1 MRNLVE
7 NAQQGKMVALKE
19 LYEVNLTRIYTLISR
34 LTGNKFI
41 AEQLTKTILLRA
53 WKIISENGTGGM
65 RFSDWIKELSLI
77 VTVGELRDPTFI
89 NDKRFKKYLEKNTHH
104 TDYSSDPIEELITEL
119 DLDHRITFVL
129 NKIEN
134 YNLVQIS
141 NFMGEDESELETILS
156 EAIEKISEA
165 MSEAD
170 TELDLR
176 ENWINLQEVI
186 VPDEKILKDVLEEI
200 KEIRVAEIKEKD
212 AIEAEI
218 KKKDAIEKEE
228 RARRKKENKKLER
241 ANKKHNK
248 EKTKAEKAAK
258 EWRVYKPTFQ
268 FNKKLV
274 MIVVIPVIIFIG
286 IQLAPSSTDWSVTIE
301 AGTPLINNE
310 PFSSVVELSDGDI
323 ITTDSMSTAK
333 IGIPQVGE
341 ISVLESTKFK
351 RLEET
356 NSGELLKGKV
366 SIIAGSSEN
375 TLNIKI
381 PEVNIENYG
390 QTTSYSIETDHRGN
404 SHIELENG
412 WLKVYSEKDQVV
424 IAPNYK
430 LNVYKRSGASIP
442 YHTQSKFEYIAIL
455 DDYLFGGKRDVAL
468 NHLLSLSSKNEI
480 ITVWNL
486 LFRVNAGPQAENVY
500 DKLYELAPHSDQ
512 IKKAD
517 ILLLDSRILHQWLE
531 EIKAQI

>member
-1 MRNLVE
+1 
-7 NAQQGKMVALKE
+7 
-19 LYEVNLTRIYTLISR
+19 
-34 LTGNKFI
+34 
-41 AEQLTKTILLRA
+41 
-53 WKIISENGTGGM
+53 
-65 RFSDWIKELSLI
+65 
-77 VTVGELRDPTFI
+77 
-89 NDKRFKKYLEKNTHH
+89 
-104 TDYSSDPIEELITEL
+104 
-119 DLDHRITFVL
+119 
-129 NKIEN
+129 
-134 YNLVQIS
+134 
-141 NFMGEDESELETILS
+141 MGEDESELETILS
-156 EAIEKISEA
+156 EAIEQISEA
-165 MSEAD
+165 MSEAN
-170 TELDLR
+170 TELGLR

-186 VPDEKILKDVLEEI
+186 VPDEKILKGVLEEI

-212 AIEAEI
+212 AIE
-218 KKKDAIEKEE
+218 KEE
-228 RARRKKENKKLER
+228 RAKRKKENKKLEK
-241 ANKKHNK
+241 ANKKDNK
-248 EKTKAEKAAK
+248 EKAKAEKAAK
-258 EWRVYKPTFQ
+258 KWRGYRPTFQ

-274 MIVVIPVIIFIG
+274 MIVAIPVIIFLS
-286 IQLAPSSTDWSVTIE
+286 IQLVSSSTGWSVSIE
-301 AGTPLINNE
+301 SGAPLINNE

-323 ITTDSMSTAK
+323 IRTDSISTAK
-333 IGIPQVGE
+333 IDIPQVGE
-341 ISVLESTKFK
+341 ISVWRDTKFR

-356 NSGELLKGKV
+356 NSVELSKGRV

-442 YHTQSKFEYIAIL
+442 YHTQSSFEYIAIL

-480 ITVWNL
+480 ITLWNL

-500 DKLYELAPHSDQ
+500 NKLYEFAPHSDQ
-512 IKKAD
+512 INKAD
-517 ILLLDSRILHQWLE
+517 ILLLDSQILHEWLE